1 MTDRTFIIPAAM
13 RTLSERTGYVPAVL
27 VGNTLYCAGQVG
39 RTAEL
44 KVIHDPE
51 QQFIA
56 CWHNL
61 ELVLNEA
68 GCSFDDVVEMTTYH
82 VAMAEHMDT
91 FRRVKDGLFPRGRS
105 AWTCVEVTSLAHP
118 GLLVEIK
125 CIAVRGA

>member
-44 KVIHDPE
+44 EVIHDPE

-56 CWHNL
+56 CWRNL

-91 FRRVKDGLFPRGRS
+91 FRRVKDALFPRGRS